1 MQSPLCSAP
10 GVELQIFR
18 IDWLHAAD
26 QGVTADFVGNLL
38 LLLSTKYAGNNVK
51 DRVAILWGKI
61 QEFYNEFD
69 VQDRLQNLVDTMLK
83 QPKQAP
89 KLRASAAQCRALVPF
104 AYREANRALD
114 DNARRRGSCKTSR
127 VSPTPVLSSIDKGE
141 HFCCRC
147 LEGALH
153 QVRFAICCPGAICDC
168 RNEEVAHQT
177 QVAFV
182 FAPVLRW

>member
-1 MQSPLCSAP
+1 MFSAP

-61 QEFYNEFD
+61 QEFYKAFD

-83 QPKQAP
+83 QPKKAP

-114 DNARRRGSCKTSR
+114 DNAPEEAAAKQGMYHLHQCYQALTRE
-127 VSPTPVLSSIDKGE
+127 SI
-141 HFCCRC
+141 FCCRC

-153 QVRFAICCPGAICDC
+153 QVRFAICCLGTICGC
-168 RNEEVAHQT
+168 RNEEVAHQA